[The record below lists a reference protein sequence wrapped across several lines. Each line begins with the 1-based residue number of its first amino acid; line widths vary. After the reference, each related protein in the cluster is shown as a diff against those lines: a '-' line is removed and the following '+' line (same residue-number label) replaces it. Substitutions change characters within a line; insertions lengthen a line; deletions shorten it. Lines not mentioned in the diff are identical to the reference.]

1 MFTDRTLAQMKDWL
15 RLSIIFALFGSNSLQ
30 AQSVV
35 AIQPLG
41 KVDPEMI
48 RVAAHHVE
56 EMFTVSVVILPTRP
70 LPAEAFY
77 QPRHRYKADK
87 LLDWLDANT
96 PAQYQKVIGITAQDI
111 STSKDKFP
119 DWGIFGLAYLSR
131 RPAVISTFRLGRNGA
146 SRSLRERRLGE
157 VAVHE
162 LGHTFGLEHCPT
174 PHCIMEDANG
184 TIRSVDESSGRF
196 CALCTK
202 RLGGMLR

>member
-1 MFTDRTLAQMKDWL
+1 MRVPFCYT
-15 RLSIIFALFGSNSLQ
+15 ALFVLLGIRVFS
-30 AQSVV
+30 AQPVV

-41 KVDPEMI
+41 TVPPELLQST
-48 RVAAHHVE
+48 AHHIE
-56 EMFTVSVVILPTRP
+56 EMFTVSVVILPSRP

-77 QPRHRYKADK
+77 KPRHRYKADK
-87 LLDWLDANT
+87 LLDWLDVNT
-96 PAQYQKVIGITAQDI
+96 PAQYQKIIGITAHDI
-111 STSKDKFP
+111 STTKDKIP

-131 RPAVISTFRLGRNGA
+131 RPAVVSTFRLGRNGA
-146 SRSLRERRLGE
+146 SRALRERRLRE

-196 CALCTK
+196 CALCAK
-202 RLGGMLR
+202 RLGAMLR